1 MAARDAKASAAWT
14 NEWMCRC
21 TPSAGKRNAPSNSV
35 EGEETFRPE
44 GPEDYDAYT
53 VFQILPISRR
63 PVQNASPTTE
73 LPASPERWAAAQRGG
88 PHDTPGN
95 VARPTHGRASGPRP
109 EWQTGPRKESGLQP
123 AIAM

>member
-21 TPSAGKRNAPSNSV
+21 RDSAGKRNAPTNPV
-35 EGEETFRPE
+35 LGEETFRPE
-44 GPEDYDAYT
+44 GHEDYDACIA
-53 VFQILPISRR
+53 FQILPTSRR
-63 PVQNASPTTE
+63 PEQNASPTTE
-73 LPASPERWAAAQRGG
+73 LPGSPELLVAVRRGG
-88 PHDTPGN
+88 PRGTPGS

-109 EWQTGPRKESGLQP
+109 AMQIGPRKESGPQP